1 MKSKL
6 TYLVLFSVV
15 GLVDVTAAE
24 TTGLAVTSAAAYA
37 VPFGTFIISFVL
49 LTLMTDYA
57 RPQLPLSIAEEKH
70 ALLPVSEVFG
80 STKMISRRPA
90 IARRSAN
97 RTLVATH

>member
-15 GLVDVTAAE
+15 SLVGVTAAE

-37 VPFGTFIISFVL
+37 LPFGTFIISFVL
-49 LTLMTDYA
+49 LSLMTDYG

-70 ALLPVSEVFG
+70 TLLPASEAFG
-80 STKMISRRPA
+80 SAKMISRRPA
-90 IARRSAN
+90 IARRSAS
-97 RTLVATH
+97 RTLIATR

>member
-49 LTLMTDYA
+49 LSLMTDYA

-70 ALLPVSEVFG
+70 TLLPVSEVFG
-80 STKMISRRPA
+80 STMMISRHPA